1 MNRRRYIP
9 SPTLLL
15 HAAVVLCGIGA
26 AVGSA
31 TTAVE
36 LKPARPLPQASQD
49 IQLQSPA
56 TFRFGIQYGHELPA
70 GSRWR
75 EVGLLAQ
82 GTVYRPLNS
91 VFLLDARQ
99 PGEAYPVVAS
109 GKLQGFFLPGERRF
123 AAVRPVELTL
133 DKPAPAMKTQV
144 ASAAP

>member
-15 HAAVVLCGIGA
+15 HVAVVLCGIGA
-26 AVGSA
+26 AIGS
-31 TTAVE
+31 TTTMVE
-36 LKPARPLPQASQD
+36 MVPARPAAQPAPDL
-49 IQLQSPA
+49 QLQSAA
-56 TFRFGIQYGHELPA
+56 TFRFGIQYGRELPA

-91 VFLLDARQ
+91 VFMLDARQ
-99 PGEAYPVVAS
+99 AGEAYPVVAS
-109 GKLQGFFLPGERRF
+109 GKLQGFFLPRERSF
-123 AAVRPVELTL
+123 APVRPVALTL
-133 DKPAPAMKTQV
+133 DKPQPETRTQV